1 MAEAAGVG
9 VSLDTS
15 DTATL
20 FGEDQARY
28 LIACDMDQ
36 AEALMVS
43 AGQAGVAIATVGKFT
58 GSSVK
63 FGASD
68 APLADLATIYRS
80 AFAEKAA

>member
-1 MAEAAGVG
+1 
-9 VSLDTS
+9 
-15 DTATL
+15 
-20 FGEDQARY
+20 
-28 LIACDMDQ
+28 
-36 AEALMVS
+36 MVS